1 MDMTQTQH
9 TPAPPLAP
17 PLAPAIAWR
26 QALQTKLMDALDAA
40 WAIIERSV
48 DPAEIR
54 QALDRAKA
62 VGAIAVM
69 VRKVALLEPTP
80 RSAPAKAATAP
91 GTPAGLS
98 LEPLNVALAPVAAQ
112 AEHARRALEKLK
124 GGRRGRL

>member
-1 MDMTQTQH
+1 MNQTQH
-9 TPAPPLAP
+9 TPAPPLT
-17 PLAPAIAWR
+17 PAIAWR

-80 RSAPAKAATAP
+80 RVAPAKAATAP
-91 GTPAGLS
+91 GMPANLS
-98 LEPLNVALAPVAAQ
+98 LEPLNAALAPVAAQ
-112 AEHARRALEKLK
+112 AEHTRRALEKLK